1 MKFRTTLELA
11 GKTATGMRVPA
22 DVVESFGVGKR
33 PPVTVTINGY
43 TYRSTV
49 AVYGGQYLVGVAAEH
64 REKAGVSAGDELD
77 VEMELDT
84 APREVAV
91 PPDFAEAL
99 DADEGARRFFDGLNY
114 SNKRRLVEAIEGVKS
129 AETRQRKIA
138 TTVERLREGRA

>member
-1 MKFRTTLELA
+1 MKFRATLELA
-11 GKTATGMRVPA
+11 GKTATGMHVPVE
-22 DVVESFGVGKR
+22 VVESFGAGKR

-49 AVYGGQYLVGVAAEH
+49 AVYGGEYLVGVAAEH
-64 REKAGVSAGDELD
+64 REKAGVAAGDEVD

-84 APREVAV
+84 APREVNV

-99 DADEGARRFFDGLNY
+99 AADEVAKRFFDGLNY

>member
-1 MKFRTTLELA
+1 MKFRATLELA
-11 GKTATGMRVPA
+11 GKTATGMHVPA
-22 DVVESFGVGKR
+22 EVVESFGAGKR

-49 AVYGGQYLVGVAAEH
+49 AVYGGEYLIGVAAEH
-64 REKAGVSAGDELD
+64 REKAGVAAGDELD

-84 APREVAV
+84 APREVSV

-99 DADEGARRFFDGLNY
+99 DADEGARRFFEGLNY

-138 TTVERLREGRA
+138 TTVDRLREGRT

>member
-1 MKFRTTLELA
+1 MKFRATLELA
-11 GKTATGMRVPA
+11 GKTATGMHVPA
-22 DVVESFGVGKR
+22 EVVESFGAGKR

-43 TYRSTV
+43 TYRSSV
-49 AVYGGQYLVGVAAEH
+49 AVYGGEYLVGVAAEH
-64 REKAGVSAGDELD
+64 REKAGVAAGDELD

-84 APREVAV
+84 APREVSV

-99 DADEGARRFFDGLNY
+99 RADDGARRFFEGLNY

-138 TTVERLREGRA
+138 TTVERLREGRT